1 MRLEEDKVQD
11 FFKIIKEHK
20 IKTVFQPIVSLETGE
35 IYAYESLSRI
45 TLKMSDLS
53 IDKLFDM
60 ANQLEQVWNLEK
72 LCRKKALKKAVEK
85 PKHTKLFLNVDPNV
99 MLDQKFYQGFTKECV
114 EKYKLKTSDIVF
126 ELTERTSIEDWELFQ
141 SVVKYYKEQGFGI
154 AIDDFGS
161 GYSGLNR
168 IRLVEPKYIK
178 IDMEFIR
185 DIHLDKVRYSML
197 EVMVKFCKEMN
208 YILIAEGIEKEEELQ
223 ALIRLGVT
231 YGQGYFLGKPK
242 EEFADISKSVR
253 QKVREIQIIE
263 KKHNAE
269 GPILGTVEAICKSG
283 MTMSPE
289 TMAVEAYMLM
299 EKNEDISEICV
310 VDAQRCFYGILT
322 RQSVLKSFGGMYGY
336 TMHQKYTVADM
347 MKTDTLM
354 VNSDFSVEKVS
365 EMAMER
371 ETAEIYDAVVV
382 LKDGKYYG
390 IVTTKELL
398 STTVK
403 IQVKRAKEANPLT
416 SLPGNIIIEERIKRL
431 IGEESTYAIMYIDLD
446 NFKAYNDAYGFN
458 NGDCMIKAVAKSMQ
472 NVCSENDFLGHVG
485 GDDFVV
491 ITNRKDAIDLG
502 WRIVR
507 HFEEFLQ
514 KLYNV
519 ADWERGFII
528 SKNRHGVTEQ
538 FPIASL
544 SIAVITN
551 QKKNYYDMESLS
563 EKIVQTKKAA
573 KEQLGNSVVEL

>member
-11 FFKIIKEHK
+11 FFRIIKEHK

-35 IYAYESLSRI
+35 VYAYEALSRI

-72 LCRKKALKKAVEK
+72 LCRKKALKKAAEK

-126 ELTERTSIEDWELFQ
+126 ELTERTSVEDWELFQ

-231 YGQGYFLGKPK
+231 YGQGYFFGKPK
-242 EEFADISKSVR
+242 EEFADIPKSVR
-253 QKVREIQIIE
+253 QKVHEIQIIE

-283 MTMSPE
+283 MTMCPE

-310 VDAQRCFYGILT
+310 VDEQRCFYGILT

-347 MKTDTLM
+347 LKTDILM

-390 IVTTKELL
+390 IVTIKELL

-416 SLPGNIIIEERIKRL
+416 SLPGNITIEERIRRL

-472 NVCSENDFLGHVG
+472 NVCNENDFLGHVG

-491 ITNRKDAIDLG
+491 ITNRKDAKELG

-507 HFEEFLQ
+507 HFEGYL
-514 KLYNV
+514 KNLYN
-519 ADWERGFII
+519 ATDWNRGFII
-528 SKNRHGVTEQ
+528 STNRHGVTEQ

-551 QKKNYYDMESLS
+551 QKEIYYDMEMLS
-563 EKIVQTKKAA
+563 EKIVHTKKAA

>member
-11 FFKIIKEHK
+11 FFRIIKEHK

-35 IYAYESLSRI
+35 VYAYEALSRI

-72 LCRKKALKKAVEK
+72 LCRKKALKKAAEK

-126 ELTERTSIEDWELFQ
+126 ELTERTSVEDWELFQ

-231 YGQGYFLGKPK
+231 YGQGYFFGKPK
-242 EEFADISKSVR
+242 EEFADIPKSVR
-253 QKVREIQIIE
+253 QKVHEIQIIE

-283 MTMSPE
+283 MTMCPE

-310 VDAQRCFYGILT
+310 VDEQRCFYGILT

-347 MKTDTLM
+347 LKTDILM

-390 IVTTKELL
+390 IVTIKELL

-416 SLPGNIIIEERIKRL
+416 SLPGNITIEERIRRL

-472 NVCSENDFLGHVG
+472 NVCNENDFLGHVG

-491 ITNRKDAIDLG
+491 ITNRKDAKELG

-507 HFEEFLQ
+507 HFEGYL
-514 KLYNV
+514 KNLYN
-519 ADWERGFII
+519 ATDWNRGFII
-528 SKNRHGVTEQ
+528 STNRHGVTEQ

-551 QKKNYYDMESLS
+551 QKEIYYDMEMLS